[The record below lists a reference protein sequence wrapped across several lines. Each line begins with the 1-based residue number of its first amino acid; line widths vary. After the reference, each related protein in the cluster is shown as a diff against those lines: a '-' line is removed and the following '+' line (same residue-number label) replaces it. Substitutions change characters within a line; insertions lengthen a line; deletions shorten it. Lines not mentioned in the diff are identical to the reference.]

1 MNSGPDMNSVKRSKQ
16 THLIQMVT
24 GSCVLCDLTHSQKCS
39 KLLCKT
45 KRGINRARKVFKK

>member
-24 GSCVLCDLTHSQKCS
+24 GSCVLCDLTHSHKHS